1 MEQIAYI
8 ALGSNLGDRQVNLDK
23 AVMLLDTVD
32 GVQVRRLSHLVET
45 LPLSGGPA
53 DQGEY
58 LNGVV
63 EIQTTLSPLELL
75 AALQQIEK
83 SLGRDRTSEPRWG
96 ARTCDLD
103 ILLIGQTVMDCPE
116 LTIPHPRMHQRRFV
130 LEPLSEL
137 SPQVSHPVLGK
148 TAGQLLAEL
157 PKEESPKGIL
167 PKRILPR

>member
-8 ALGSNLGDRQVNLDK
+8 ALGSNLGDRQANLDK

-32 GVQVRRLSHLVET
+32 GVQVCRLSHLVET
-45 LPLSGGPA
+45 LPLPGGPPG
-53 DQGEY
+53 QGKY

-75 AALQQIEK
+75 AVLQQIEK
-83 SLGRDRTSEPRWG
+83 SLGRDRSSQPRWG
-96 ARTCDLD
+96 APTCDLD
-103 ILLIGQTVMDCPE
+103 ILLIGQAVVDCPT

-130 LEPLSEL
+130 LEGLAEL

-148 TAGQLLAEL
+148 TASQLLAGL
-157 PKEESPKGIL
+157 PKEESHQKEAD
-167 PKRILPR
+167 